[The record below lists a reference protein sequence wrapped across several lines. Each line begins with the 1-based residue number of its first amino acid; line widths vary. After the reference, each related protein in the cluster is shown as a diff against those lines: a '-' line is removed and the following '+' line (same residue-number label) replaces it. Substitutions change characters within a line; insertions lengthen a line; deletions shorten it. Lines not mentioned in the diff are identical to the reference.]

1 MSSDTTPRTVLVT
14 GAARGIGRAIALHL
28 AGGGWRVYAG
38 VRDAAATDL
47 ATLSDR
53 ITLVTLDVTDD
64 QQVAALDD
72 TLPERLGAVVN
83 NVGIAVPGPVET
95 LDRAAL
101 HHQFD
106 VNLIGPLA
114 VTRAVLPRVRAAHG
128 RIVFMSSL
136 NGLVSFPFTGAYNA
150 SKFALE
156 AIADCLRVELWP
168 WGLDVVL
175 IEPGVVDTDPWH
187 QMEATIDA
195 VEAGMT
201 PAHRALYAPHLAG
214 ERAMIDKL
222 RRGAA
227 PPRTVALAVER
238 VLTQRRPPAR
248 VVLGR
253 DARVLTTLRAAL
265 PAKRLDAVWVRSLR
279 LPAPAREEGTARGER
294 RAAVTRAGDSG

>member
-1 MSSDTTPRTVLVT
+1 MSSDTTPCTVLVT

-28 AGGGWRVYAG
+28 AGSGWLVYAG
-38 VRDAAATDL
+38 VRDQSATDL

-53 ITLVTLDVTDD
+53 IRLVTLDVTDEE
-64 QQVAALDD
+64 QVQALDGA
-72 TLPERLGAVVN
+72 LPERLDAVVN

-101 HHQFD
+101 HRQFD
-106 VNLIGPLA
+106 VNLFGPLA
-114 VTRAVLPRVRAAHG
+114 VTRAVLPRLRAAGG
-128 RIVFMSSL
+128 RIVFMSSV

-187 QMEATIDA
+187 EMEAVIDA
-195 VEAGMT
+195 VEAAMT
-201 PAHRALYAPHLAG
+201 PEHRQLYAPHLAG
-214 ERAMIDKL
+214 ERGMIDKL

-227 PPRTVALAVER
+227 PPQTVALAVER

-253 DARVLTTLRAAL
+253 DARMLATLRAAL

-279 LPAPAREEGTARGER
+279 LPAPARAGGREAGER
-294 RAAVTRAGDSG
+294 RAAPHR